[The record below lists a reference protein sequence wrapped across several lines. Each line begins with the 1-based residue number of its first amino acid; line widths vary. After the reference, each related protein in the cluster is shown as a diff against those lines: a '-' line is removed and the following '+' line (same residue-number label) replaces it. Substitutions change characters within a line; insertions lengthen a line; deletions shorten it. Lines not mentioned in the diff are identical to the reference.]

1 MSMKSSHGTFR
12 SPQQEESSG
21 AGFRIMTGLV
31 GFVILMALIAT
42 ATVLLKVRND
52 LFALK
57 VVVAGGASGAA
68 KVDDEEMGTL
78 RAEMAALTD
87 KLEES
92 TRGEAASEDR
102 FVIKQ
107 ALAKLLHQHEAGSTE
122 VSDLIGGLTGEQ
134 RLAFMSELGAADPTA
149 GHGALRKEIAS
160 IHKEGSNGNGE
171 NPEPPTPTPTPPTP
185 TPTPPNPTPT
195 PPTPTPTPP
204 NPTPTPPT
212 PTPTPPNPTPT
223 PPEPE
228 PLPGPAPAPANFKE
242 YTVVS
247 GDTMSRIA
255 RKHGVTLEAIAKA
268 NEISD
273 PNKIG
278 VGDVLKI
285 PLK

>member
-1 MSMKSSHGTFR
+1 
-12 SPQQEESSG
+12 
-21 AGFRIMTGLV
+21 MTGLV

-57 VVVAGGASGAA
+57 AVVAGRASGAA
-68 KVDDEEMGTL
+68 KADDEQMGAL
-78 RAEMAALTD
+78 RAEMAAFTD

-171 NPEPPTPTPTPPTP
+171 NPEPPTPTPTPPNP
-185 TPTPPNPTPT
+185 TPTPPN
-195 PPTPTPTPP
+195 
-204 NPTPTPPT
+204 PT

-247 GDTMSRIA
+247 GDMMSRIA
-255 RKHGVTLEAIAKA
+255 RKHGVTPEAIAKA
-268 NEISD
+268 NGIPD

>member
-1 MSMKSSHGTFR
+1 
-12 SPQQEESSG
+12 
-21 AGFRIMTGLV
+21 MTGLV

-68 KVDDEEMGTL
+68 KVDDEQMGVL

-171 NPEPPTPTPTPPTP
+171 NPEPPTPTPTPP
-185 TPTPPNPTPT
+185 
-195 PPTPTPTPP
+195 
-204 NPTPTPPT
+204 
-212 PTPTPPNPTPT
+212 NPTPT
-223 PPEPE
+223 PPESE

-268 NEISD
+268 NGISD

>member
-1 MSMKSSHGTFR
+1 
-12 SPQQEESSG
+12 
-21 AGFRIMTGLV
+21 MTGLV

-42 ATVLLKVRND
+42 TIVLLRVRNE

-57 VVVAGGASGAA
+57 AVVAGGESGAP
-68 KVDDEEMGTL
+68 KVDDEQMEAL
-78 RAEMAALTD
+78 RAKMAALTD

-92 TRGEAASEDR
+92 TRGKAASEDR
-102 FVIKQ
+102 LVIKQ
-107 ALAKLLHQHEAGSTE
+107 ALAKLLHQHEVGSTE
-122 VSDLIGGLTGEQ
+122 VSDLIGGLTVEQ
-134 RLAFMSELGAADPTA
+134 RLAFMSELGVADPTA

-171 NPEPPTPTPTPPTP
+171 NPEPPTPTPTPPNP
-185 TPTPPNPTPT
+185 TSTPPNPTPT
-195 PPTPTPTPP
+195 PTPP
-204 NPTPTPPT
+204 NPT

-255 RKHGVTLEAIAKA
+255 HKHGVTSEAIAKA
-268 NEISD
+268 NGISD

-278 VGDVLKI
+278 LGDVLKI

>member
-68 KVDDEEMGTL
+68 KVDDEQMGAL
-78 RAEMAALTD
+78 RAEMAALRD

-171 NPEPPTPTPTPPTP
+171 NPEPPTPTPTPPNPTP
-185 TPTPPNPTPT
+185 PNLTPTPPNL
-195 PPTPTPTPP
+195 TPTPP
-204 NPTPTPPT
+204 NL
-212 PTPTPPNPTPT
+212 TPTPPNLTPTPPNLTPT
-223 PPEPE
+223 PPESE

-268 NEISD
+268 NGISD

>member
-1 MSMKSSHGTFR
+1 MEVRGTMSMKSSHGTFR

-57 VVVAGGASGAA
+57 AVVAGRASGAA
-68 KVDDEEMGTL
+68 KADDEQMGAL
-78 RAEMAALTD
+78 RAEMAAFTD

-171 NPEPPTPTPTPPTP
+171 NPEPPTPTPTPPNP
-185 TPTPPNPTPT
+185 TSTPPNPTPT
-195 PPTPTPTPP
+195 PTPP
-204 NPTPTPPT
+204 N

-247 GDTMSRIA
+247 GDMMSRIA
-255 RKHGVTLEAIAKA
+255 RKHGVTPEAIAKA
-268 NEISD
+268 NGIPD

>member
-1 MSMKSSHGTFR
+1 
-12 SPQQEESSG
+12 
-21 AGFRIMTGLV
+21 MTGLV

-57 VVVAGGASGAA
+57 VVVAGGASGAPKA
-68 KVDDEEMGTL
+68 DDEQMGAL

-171 NPEPPTPTPTPPTP
+171 NPEPPTPTPTPPNP

-195 PPTPTPTPP
+195 PP
-204 NPTPTPPT
+204 NPTPTPN
-212 PTPTPPNPTPT
+212 PTPPNLTPT

-228 PLPGPAPAPANFKE
+228 PLPGPAPAPADFKE

-255 RKHGVTLEAIAKA
+255 RKHGVTPEEIANA
-268 NEISD
+268 NGISD